1 MAHYIF
7 IDLNGTLIG
16 DSQKN
21 LNFNQQHLSD
31 FRKLV
36 DELKSKKVIIGLC
49 SDSPL
54 EQLKVLSKRLGLDP
68 TTPILAENG
77 NLYFN
82 GSEIISL
89 KEFPSSLLE
98 VAVTTAQKFADRKK
112 ITRANDIV
120 APEFGGEE
128 IDTNTQWA
136 IGANRTNSFSLF
148 GSRDLIRMVSE
159 ELTIIFS
166 NSVVEFGIDCSPE
179 HNYLGLHPIADFR
192 TGKRLALQW
201 VLENDPLKPE
211 GIWMIGDSM
220 SDWMGTD
227 NPSLHSCFVGD
238 PKILNGEPNGVAK
251 ITDEVNV
258 GSFKVSDLPAL
269 EGVNDILA
277 GISGVVS
284 LQAPVA
290 SL

>member
-112 ITRANDIV
+112 SHERMIL
-120 APEFGGEE
+120 
-128 IDTNTQWA
+128 
-136 IGANRTNSFSLF
+136 SLL
-148 GSRDLIRMVSE
+148 SLVE
-159 ELTIIFS
+159 KKLT
-166 NSVVEFGIDCSPE
+166 
-179 HNYLGLHPIADFR
+179 L
-192 TGKRLALQW
+192 
-201 VLENDPLKPE
+201 
-211 GIWMIGDSM
+211 
-220 SDWMGTD
+220 
-227 NPSLHSCFVGD
+227 
-238 PKILNGEPNGVAK
+238 ILNGQ
-251 ITDEVNV
+251 
-258 GSFKVSDLPAL
+258 LAL
-269 EGVNDILA
+269 IEQTASRSLVLA
-277 GISGVVS
+277 I
-284 LQAPVA
+284 
-290 SL
+290 